1 MDQTIAKREVASKKD
16 DELVKKAQEGDK
28 RAQEVLLNKYKNL
41 VKKISGDYTVI
52 NGDSQDI
59 TQEGMIGLYMAI
71 KDFDISRGVYFH
83 VFAKTCIK
91 RQISTFATKTNR
103 KKHSPLNESLSFSE
117 EGVEAKAENILRLE
131 SPLSQNPEQIII
143 DKERNEN
150 IRKFLIETLTDKE
163 LVVAKMY
170 LNGYTYVEMASE
182 VGITEKGISSTIQRI
197 KKKIGSNID
206 YIL

>member
-1 MDQTIAKREVASKKD
+1 MEQTIAKREVASKKD

-28 RAQEVLLNKYKNL
+28 QAQEILLNKYKNL
-41 VKKISGDYTVI
+41 VKKISGEYTVI

-91 RQISTFATKTNR
+91 RQISTFTTKTNR
-103 KKHSPLNESLSFSE
+103 KKHSPLNEALSFSE

-163 LVVAKMY
+163 LIVAKMY
-170 LNGYTYVEMASE
+170 LNGYTYFEMASE
-182 VGITEKGISSTIQRI
+182 IGITEKGISSTIQRI